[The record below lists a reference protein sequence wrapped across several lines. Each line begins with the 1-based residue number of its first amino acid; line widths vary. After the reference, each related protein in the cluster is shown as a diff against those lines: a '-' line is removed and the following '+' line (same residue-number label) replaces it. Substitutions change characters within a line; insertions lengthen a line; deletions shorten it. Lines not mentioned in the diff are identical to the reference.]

1 LEKKMLPSTLTRSR
15 WWRATQSVLL
25 PLLLGLQAAPA
36 LAEDIDIYT
45 FGGAQAGAPNVL
57 FLLDNS
63 ANWSNQSQAWNR
75 SDVLAKCGG
84 DARCQRYVEEVFGTA
99 SNLTQ
104 GQVEVRALKLVTREL
119 ICADTTT
126 ALSVN
131 IGLML
136 LSADKGNIDGTD
148 NSWTGGW
155 LLHAV
160 SDRSR
165 CSSLLAALDR
175 IDANITAPAYKSSQ
189 DASYGGA
196 LFDVFKYFGG
206 NEGPSGRSEPRGIT
220 GYGPNRYTGAYNL
233 EDAAAFT
240 DAGKRTYRSP
250 VTETC
255 GRNFLVVVGN
265 TFPKLEAEDR
275 SSPVYD
281 KMLKNLGYASTGQV
295 ETSPATPSNKMR
307 YADEWTLF
315 LNGSDVSSL
324 PDRQNITTY
333 TINVYNNRPDED
345 QRRLLS
351 SMARTGGGSYFEVGG
366 DLGALI
372 DSIRDIFRRINAQ
385 STVFASAS
393 LPVSVNTQGTFLNQV
408 FVGMFRPD
416 PEMRPRWWG
425 NVKQYQLA
433 LDQSGNVFLADRF
446 NRPAVDNAVTGF
458 FDACATSFWSSDSGT
473 YWNGVGQTPP
483 GSCTTTTLDPYS
495 DAPDGNIVQKG
506 GAGQAQRAA
515 SPGGRIV
522 KTCTDAACSSVV
534 DFNTTSATALAGSLG
549 LAAPS
554 SDLVNWIR
562 GQNTGDGPAEPLYEF
577 NGKASTATR
586 PTVHGDVVHARPLA
600 INYGR
605 GDTNDVVLYY
615 GAGDGLLRALDANQ
629 SGTDAGQEQWSFL
642 APEFLGRLNRLREN
656 SPRINFPNLPPGE
669 SPPARPKDYFFDG
682 SIGAYQERRDG
693 AISRVYLYPTMRRG
707 GRQVYAFDA
716 TNRPRAGTES
726 SMPTLMWKFGCPN
739 LDNDTGCTPG
749 ASAIGQTW
757 SAPRV
762 IRVLGH
768 DTLYLVFGGG
778 YDRCEDGDSC
788 AGTAKGSSL
797 FVLNART
804 GALVTRIDLGAK
816 SAEAGRVIAD
826 VVPVD
831 VSGDG
836 YADVL
841 YAVDTRGNL
850 WRTSLSDPSATTP
863 YTGHPASNWDARTYR
878 IAKVA
883 DWSVAERRRKFQ
895 YAPDVVVLGGTA
907 NVFIGTGDR
916 EKPLPGSTASRVK
929 NRFYAIRDNY
939 AEGAYGSPS
948 APVLID
954 DSQDCDGAGDVT
966 LDTGCQLLN
975 VSALSADLNYN
986 TALSNPQTRGWVM
999 DLNIGAPPYEQVVTT
1014 PVVAGGVVYFSTFQ
1028 PNAENSNSCS
1038 NLGTARGYAVDF
1050 QTGGLRRGDLD
1061 RASEF
1066 VGGGFPP
1073 SPVAGIVQ
1081 IGDRRVPIILGG
1093 RQRGTG
1099 SALEGSRIP
1108 IDVNAIRR
1116 KVYRF
1121 EKIDR

>member
-1 LEKKMLPSTLTRSR
+1 MPCLSLTRSR
-15 WWRATQSVLL
+15 WWRGAQSALL
-25 PLLLGLQAAPA
+25 MLGLQAAPV

-45 FGGAQAGAPNVL
+45 FGTSRSGAPNVL

-75 SDVLAKCGG
+75 SDVLAKCGS
-84 DARCQRYVEEVFGTA
+84 DTVCQRYVEAIFGLA

-104 GQVEVRALKLVTREL
+104 GQVEVRALKLVVREL
-119 ICADTTT
+119 VCADPST
-126 ALSVN
+126 ALNVN

-136 LSADKGNIDGTD
+136 LSAEKGNIDGTD

-155 LLHAV
+155 LPHAV

-165 CSSLLAALDR
+165 CSNLIATLDR
-175 IDANITAPAYKSSQ
+175 IDANITAPAYKSAQ

-206 NEGPSGRSEPRGIT
+206 HEGPGGQNQPVGIA
-220 GYGPNRYTGAYNL
+220 GYGPNRYTGPYSL
-233 EDAAAFT
+233 EDPLAFT
-240 DAGKRTYRSP
+240 DSGKRTYRSP

-255 GRNFLVVVGN
+255 GRNFLVLVGN

-275 SSPVYD
+275 NTPVYD

-295 ETSPATPSNKMR
+295 VTSPATPSSKMR
-307 YADEWTLF
+307 YADEWTQF
-315 LNGSDVSSL
+315 LNGADVSAL
-324 PDRQNITTY
+324 ADRQNVVSY
-333 TINVYNNRPDED
+333 TINVYNARADED

-366 DLGALI
+366 DLRALI
-372 DSIRDIFRRINAQ
+372 DAIRDIFRRINAQ

-433 LDQSGNVFLADRF
+433 LDQAGNVFLADRF
-446 NRPAVDNAVTGF
+446 NQPAVDNAVTGF
-458 FDACATSFWSSDSGT
+458 FDACATSFWSSDTGA
-473 YWNGVGQTPP
+473 YWNGVVQTPA
-483 GSCTTTTLDPYS
+483 GSCTTTPLDPYS

-515 SPGGRIV
+515 SPAGRIV
-522 KTCTDAACSSVV
+522 KTCANAACSSVV
-534 DFNTTSATALAGSLG
+534 DFNTATATALAGSLG
-549 LAAPS
+549 LAVPS
-554 SDLVNWIR
+554 NDLVNWIR
-562 GQNTGDGPAEPLYEF
+562 GHNTGDGPQDPSYEF
-577 NGKASTATR
+577 NGKATTATR

-600 INYGR
+600 INYGS
-605 GDTNDVVLYY
+605 GNINDVVLYY
-615 GAGDGLLRALDANQ
+615 GAGDGLLRALDANP
-629 SGTDAGQEQWSFL
+629 SGTGAGQEQWSFL

-656 SPRINFPNLPPGE
+656 SPRIAFPNLPPGE
-669 SPPARPKDYFFDG
+669 SPPAQPKDYFFDG

-716 TNRPRAGTES
+716 STRPRAGTES
-726 SMPTLMWKFGCPN
+726 SLPALMWKFGCPS
-739 LDNDTGCTPG
+739 LGNDTGCTPG

-762 IRVLGH
+762 IRVRGH

-778 YDRCEDGDSC
+778 HDRCEDGDSC
-788 AGTAKGSSL
+788 PNTAKGSGL
-797 FVLNART
+797 FVLNAET
-804 GALVTRIDLGAK
+804 GALVTTIDLGAK
-816 SAEAGRVIAD
+816 TAEAGRVIAD

-836 YADVL
+836 FADVL

-850 WRTSLSDPSATTP
+850 WRTSLSDPSASTP
-863 YTGHPASNWDARTYR
+863 YTGHPASNWNARTYR

-883 DWSVAERRRKFQ
+883 DWSVAERSRKFQ

-907 NVFIGTGDR
+907 NVFVGTGDR

-939 AEGAYGSPS
+939 AEGAYGTPA
-948 APVLID
+948 APALIN
-954 DSQDCDGAGDVT
+954 DSNDCDRSGDAV
-966 LDTGCQLLN
+966 LDAGCQLLN
-975 VSALSADLNYN
+975 VSTVSSGLDYN
-986 TALSNPQTRGWVM
+986 TALSSPQTKGWAM
-999 DLNIGAPPYEQVVTT
+999 DLNVGAPPYEQVVTT

-1028 PNAENSNSCS
+1028 PNAENSNTCS

-1061 RASEF
+1061 RAAEF
-1066 VGGGFPP
+1066 IGGGFPP

-1093 RQRGTG
+1093 RQRGSG
-1099 SALEGSRIP
+1099 SALEGGKIP
-1108 IDVNAIRR
+1108 IDVNSIRR
-1116 KVYRF
+1116 KVYRY